1 MKFKFQVIADNS
13 GEWAGNATVYDTHAA
28 AAAAAADLAM
38 RWTLVR
44 KWRVVPEKVSDETD
58 RRRADIIAAVE
69 RDDMT
74 GFCTACGDQAGPV
87 EPDAREY
94 RCESCGENAVYGAE
108 ELLFHFV
115 S

>member
-1 MKFKFQVIADNS
+1 MTKRLEEGQTMKVV
-13 GEWAGNATVYDTHAA
+13 EVEYDRGS
-28 AAAAAADLAM
+28 L
-38 RWTLVR
+38 
-44 KWRVVPEKVSDETD
+44 
-58 RRRADIIAAVE
+58 RADIIAAVE